1 MRQYESKADLIQE
14 ITERYQK
21 FRQEFVE
28 IPEALRN
35 QRTAGVDKTP
45 SENLSYQIGWVS
57 LLLSWEA
64 QEQQGMSVH
73 TPAEG
78 YKWNNLGGLYQSFYQ
93 TYGSLTLAQQQ
104 ELLDQKVTALCQW

>member
-35 QRTAGVDKTP
+35 QRTVGVDKTP

-57 LLLSWEA
+57 LLLSWK
-64 QEQQGMSVH
+64 H
-73 TPAEG
+73 R
-78 YKWNNLGGLYQSFYQ
+78 NNKG
-93 TYGSLTLAQQQ
+93 
-104 ELLDQKVTALCQW
+104 

>member
-1 MRQYESKADLIQE
+1 MRQYESKAALIQE

-21 FRQEFVE
+21 FRQEFDE

-35 QRTAGVDKTP
+35 QRIASVDKTP

-78 YKWNNLGGLYQSFYQ
+78 
-93 TYGSLTLAQQQ
+93 
-104 ELLDQKVTALCQW
+104 